1 MSLALYTTTITV
13 HRTALEDVS
22 GRDPWEPDT
31 PIDPAPEETTI
42 ATQVPADISLNL
54 GRSGGPGDTETVE
67 FQLLCDPTDL
77 SFRDTVSDDTTGA
90 VYEVQWATLTP
101 GLPGFEHVQAGL
113 KQVSGFGNA

>member
-1 MSLALYTTTITV
+1 MSLALYTTTISIV
-13 HRTALEDVS
+13 RVPILEES

-31 PIDPAPEETTI
+31 PDSPAPEGETI
-42 ATQVPADISLNL
+42 ATLVPADISLNL

-67 FQLLCDPTDL
+67 FMLICDPTDL
-77 SFRDTVSDDTTGA
+77 SFRDRVVDDTTGA
-90 VYEVQWATLTP
+90 EYEVQWASLTP